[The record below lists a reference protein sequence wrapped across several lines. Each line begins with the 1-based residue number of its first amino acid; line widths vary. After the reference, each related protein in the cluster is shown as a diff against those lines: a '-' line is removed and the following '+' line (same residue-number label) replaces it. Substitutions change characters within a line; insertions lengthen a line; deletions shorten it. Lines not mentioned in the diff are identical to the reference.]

1 MAGGGNAEGEFG
13 FQIAPM
19 LDILF
24 VLLLFFMVSAGAQ
37 KHEATLTTQLPGQG
51 GPAGNVPMEIGI
63 DEDGTVSI
71 AGTAIGTP
79 PGDHQLGPLVERLRG
94 LMAANAQQPVVIT
107 PTRSAKHQRV
117 VDVLNACAA
126 ANVKNLAFGSASD

>member
-1 MAGGGNAEGEFG
+1 MAGGGGSDGEFG

-37 KHEATLTTQLPGQG
+37 KHEASLTTQLPGGKPG
-51 GPAGNVPMEIGI
+51 GDVPVQVGI
-63 DEDGTVSI
+63 DEDGQVSI
-71 AGTAIGTP
+71 SGAPVDSPTDAALP
-79 PGDHQLGPLVERLRG
+79 DLEKRLEG
-94 LMAANAQQPVVIT
+94 IVAANATQPVVVT
-107 PTRSAKHQRV
+107 PTRSTRHQRV

-126 ANVKNLAFGSASD
+126 AKVKNLAFGTPAD

>member
-1 MAGGGNAEGEFG
+1 MAGSVGDGEFG

-37 KHEATLTTQLPGQG
+37 KHEASLTTQLPGNGKPG
-51 GPAGNVPMEIGI
+51 GDVPVQLGI
-63 DEDGTVSI
+63 DEDGQVNI
-71 AGTAIGTP
+71 AGKPYDTP
-79 PGDHQLGPLVERLRG
+79 TDHALPQLLEKLRG
-94 LMAANAQQPVVIT
+94 VIEANAAQPVVVT
-107 PTRSAKHQRV
+107 PTRSTRQQRV

-126 ANVKNLAFGSASD
+126 AKVKNLAFGTPAD

>member
-1 MAGGGNAEGEFG
+1 MAGSVGDGEFG

-37 KHEATLTTQLPGQG
+37 KHEASLTTQLPGG
-51 GPAGNVPMEIGI
+51 AAGPVGDIPVRVGI
-63 DEDGTVSI
+63 DEDGQVSI
-71 AGTAIGTP
+71 YGADIDADD
-79 PGDHQLGPLVERLRG
+79 PGHQLPQLVTRLQG
-94 LMAANAQQPVVIT
+94 VVQGNANHPVIVT
-107 PTRSAKHQRV
+107 PSRSTKQQRV

-126 ANVKNLAFGSASD
+126 AGVKNLAFGSPSD

>member
-1 MAGGGNAEGEFG
+1 MAGSVGDGEFG

-37 KHEATLTTQLPGQG
+37 KHEASLTTQLPGNG
-51 GPAGNVPMEIGI
+51 VGKAINTPYKIDI
-63 DEDGTVSI
+63 DEDGQVSVYGSDI
-71 AGTAIGTP
+71 DDPTSHKLPT
-79 PGDHQLGPLVERLRG
+79 LVGRLVG
-94 LMAANAQQPVVIT
+94 VVKQNANQPVIIT
-107 PTRSAKHQRV
+107 PSRSTKQGRV

-126 ANVKNLAFGSASD
+126 AGVRNLAFGDTSDD

>member
-1 MAGGGNAEGEFG
+1 MAGGAGGDGEFG

-37 KHEATLTTQLPGQG
+37 KHEASFTTQLPGGAPG
-51 GPAGNVPMEIGI
+51 GDVPVQVGVDADGQVNIYGAPIDSPTDPALP
-63 DEDGTVSI
+63 
-71 AGTAIGTP
+71 
-79 PGDHQLGPLVERLRG
+79 QLVERLKG
-94 LMAANAQQPVVIT
+94 IVKAHATQPVVIT
-107 PTRSAKHQRV
+107 PTRSTRHQRV

-126 ANVKNLAFGSASD
+126 ANVKNLAFGTPSD

>member
-1 MAGGGNAEGEFG
+1 MAGNVGDGEFG

-37 KHEATLTTQLPGQG
+37 KHEASLTTQLPGGSAQPG
-51 GPAGNVPMEIGI
+51 GDIPVRIAI
-63 DEDGTVSI
+63 DEDGQVSFSDSNI
-71 AGTAIGTP
+71 DGP
-79 PGDHQLGPLVERLRG
+79 NDHQMPQLVERLKG
-94 LMAANAQQPVVIT
+94 VVQAHDTQPVIIT
-107 PTRSAKHQRV
+107 PSRSTRQQRV

-126 ANVKNLAFGSASD
+126 AKVKNLAFGSATD

>member
-1 MAGGGNAEGEFG
+1 MAGGGGSDGEFG

-37 KHEATLTTQLPGQG
+37 KHEAGLTTQLPGSG
-51 GPAGNVPMEIGI
+51 GPASQIPLQIGI
-63 DEDGTVSI
+63 DEDGQVNV
-71 AGTAIGTP
+71 AGAPYDSPTDTALP
-79 PGDHQLGPLVERLRG
+79 QLMQHLQGI
-94 LMAANAQQPVVIT
+94 MAANPMQPVVVT
-107 PTRSAKHQRV
+107 PARSTHQQRV

-126 ANVKNLAFGSASD
+126 AKVKNLAFGTPSD

>member
-1 MAGGGNAEGEFG
+1 MASGVGDGEFG

-37 KHEATLTTQLPGQG
+37 KHEASLTTQLPGSG
-51 GPAGNVPMEIGI
+51 GPTGNIPVQVGI
-63 DEDGTVSI
+63 DEDGVVSI
-71 AGTAIGTP
+71 SGAPTADAPT
-79 PGDHQLGPLVERLRG
+79 DHALPNLVDRLKG
-94 LMAANAQQPVVIT
+94 IMASNAMQPIVVT
-107 PTRSAKHQRV
+107 PTRSTRHQRV

-126 ANVKNLAFGSASD
+126 AKVKNLAFGTPAD

>member
-1 MAGGGNAEGEFG
+1 MAGGVGDGEFG

-37 KHEATLTTQLPGQG
+37 KHEASLTTQLPGIGNPG
-51 GPAGNVPMEIGI
+51 GDVPVEVGI
-63 DEDGTVSI
+63 DSDGQVNVSG
-71 AGTAIGTP
+71 APLDSPTDTALP
-79 PGDHQLGPLVERLRG
+79 ELVDRLRG
-94 LMAANAQQPVVIT
+94 IVQANAAQPIVVT
-107 PTRSAKHQRV
+107 PTRSTRHQRV

-126 ANVKNLAFGSASD
+126 AKVKNLAFGSPAD

>member
-1 MAGGGNAEGEFG
+1 MAGGGGSDGEFG

-37 KHEATLTTQLPGQG
+37 KHEASLTTQLPGGKPG
-51 GPAGNVPMEIGI
+51 GDVPVQVGI
-63 DEDGTVSI
+63 DDDGQVSVSG
-71 AGTAIGTP
+71 APVDSPT
-79 PGDHQLGPLVERLRG
+79 DHALPQLVDRLKG
-94 LMAANAQQPVVIT
+94 IVQANATQPVVVT
-107 PTRSAKHQRV
+107 PTRSTRHQRV

-126 ANVKNLAFGSASD
+126 AKVKNLAFGTPAD

>member
-1 MAGGGNAEGEFG
+1 MASGVGDGEFG

-37 KHEATLTTQLPGQG
+37 KHEASLTTQLPGGRPG
-51 GPAGNVPMEIGI
+51 GDVPVQVGI
-63 DEDGTVSI
+63 DEDGQVTVS
-71 AGTAIGTP
+71 GVRTSDP
-79 PGDHQLGPLVERLRG
+79 PTDPTLPNLVDRLKG
-94 LMAANAQQPVVIT
+94 IVAANAAQPIVIT
-107 PTRSAKHQRV
+107 PTRSTRHQRV

-126 ANVKNLAFGSASD
+126 AKVKNLAFGTPAE

>member
-1 MAGGGNAEGEFG
+1 MAGGGGSDGEFG

-37 KHEATLTTQLPGQG
+37 KHEASLTTQLPGGKPG
-51 GPAGNVPMEIGI
+51 GQVPVQVGI
-63 DEDGTVSI
+63 DDDGQVNV
-71 AGTAIGTP
+71 AGAPLDSPTDSALP
-79 PGDHQLGPLVERLRG
+79 QLVERLRG
-94 LMAANAQQPVVIT
+94 VMAADKTQPVVIT
-107 PTRSAKHQRV
+107 PTRSTRQQRV

-126 ANVKNLAFGSASD
+126 ANVKNLAFGTPAD

>member
-1 MAGGGNAEGEFG
+1 MAGSVGDGEFG

-37 KHEATLTTQLPGQG
+37 KHETALTTQLPGGQPG
-51 GPAGNVPMEIGI
+51 GQIPVQIGI
-63 DEDGTVSI
+63 DSDGQVNV
-71 AGTAIGTP
+71 AGVAIDAPTDP
-79 PGDHQLGPLVERLRG
+79 ALPQLVARLG
-94 LMAANAQQPVVIT
+94 GVVQADATQPVVVT
-107 PTRSAKHQRV
+107 PTRSTKHQRV

-126 ANVKNLAFGSASD
+126 AKVKNLAFGTPSD

>member
-1 MAGGGNAEGEFG
+1 MAGGGGSDGEFG

-37 KHEATLTTQLPGQG
+37 KHEASLTTQLPGN
-51 GPAGNVPMEIGI
+51 GPSGNVPVEVGI
-63 DEDGTVSI
+63 DADGQVNV
-71 AGTAIGTP
+71 AGAPLDSPTDPALP
-79 PGDHQLGPLVERLRG
+79 QLVERLKG
-94 LMAANAQQPVVIT
+94 VVAANATQPVVVT
-107 PTRSAKHQRV
+107 PTRSTRHQRV

-126 ANVKNLAFGSASD
+126 AKVKNLAFGTPPE

>member
-1 MAGGGNAEGEFG
+1 MAGGVGDGEFG

-37 KHEATLTTQLPGQG
+37 KHEASLTTQLPGGQPG
-51 GPAGNVPMEIGI
+51 GEVPVRIAI
-63 DEDGTVSI
+63 DDDGQVSI
-71 AGTAIGTP
+71 YGVAIDGP
-79 PGDHQLGPLVERLRG
+79 DDHHLPLLTSRLHTVVE
-94 LMAANAQQPVVIT
+94 AHATQPIVIT
-107 PTRSAKHQRV
+107 PTRSTRQQRV

-126 ANVKNLAFGSASD
+126 AGVKNLAFGPIAD

>member
-1 MAGGGNAEGEFG
+1 MAGGGNSEGEFG

-37 KHEATLTTQLPGQG
+37 KHEASLTTQLPGTG
-51 GPAGNVPMEIGI
+51 GPAGKIPVQVGI
-63 DEDGTVSI
+63 DSDGQVNVSG
-71 AGTAIGTP
+71 APLDTP
-79 PGDHQLGPLVERLRG
+79 TDAELPQLVDRLKG
-94 LMAANAQQPVVIT
+94 VVASNADQPVVIT
-107 PTRSAKHQRV
+107 PTRSTKHQRV

-126 ANVKNLAFGSASD
+126 AKVKNLAFGSPAD

>member
-1 MAGGGNAEGEFG
+1 MAGGGGSDGEFG

-37 KHEATLTTQLPGQG
+37 KHEASLTTQLPGGAPG
-51 GPAGNVPMEIGI
+51 GDVPVQVGI
-63 DEDGTVSI
+63 DVDGQVSV
-71 AGTAIGTP
+71 AGAPIDSPT
-79 PGDHQLGPLVERLRG
+79 DHELPQLVDRLRG
-94 LMAANAQQPVVIT
+94 VVASNATQPVVVT
-107 PTRSAKHQRV
+107 PTRSTRHQRV

-126 ANVKNLAFGSASD
+126 AKVKNLAFGTPAD